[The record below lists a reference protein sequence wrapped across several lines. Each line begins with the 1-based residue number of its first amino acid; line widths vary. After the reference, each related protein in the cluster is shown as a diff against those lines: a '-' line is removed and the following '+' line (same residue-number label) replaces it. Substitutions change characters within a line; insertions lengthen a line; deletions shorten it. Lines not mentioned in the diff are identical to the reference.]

1 MNYEPITPKIG
12 FIGAGSFAQNFLLP
26 NLKGKCNFI
35 SVATSRSHTSKNI
48 AAKYGF
54 DTSTGNA
61 DDVINNKEHGSINMQ
76 LTGDVIW
83 LKIYVDQS
91 IVVMSGAPNGIT
103 AFEPSIEMLDKV
115 RLRLKTGELFAIEYN
130 NPTKNDATQRTAV
143 TGYQMQT
150 GDLVFVKIDTA
161 NDIITLYHE

>member
-1 MNYEPITPKIG
+1 M
-12 FIGAGSFAQNFLLP
+12 A
-26 NLKGKCNFI
+26 
-35 SVATSRSHTSKNI
+35 TSKNVHS
-48 AAKYGF
+48 
-54 DTSTGNA
+54 TSHVINPYYINIEQSSSQA
-61 DDVINNKEHGSINMQ
+61 DVIIVVDVINNKEHGSINMQ